1 MQICTRH
8 PFLFSSESKL
18 REREGSGSGVNTRT
32 NNKQLTSLWICKH
45 GQSIPELGWHSFFFW
60 RKEKNL
66 HFSRLFLCY
75 PKLLMSFVHRKR
87 DGCARGRLFISRGS
101 IGVKNGMK
109 ALFSHVCGRS
119 TRRIWPF
126 LSLTN
131 GSFPSPADRLFTSLF
146 SLFFSHHLDVIFR
159 QAARSKMRL
168 RWVCQFG
175 KWNWDN
181 QNLLLFL
188 QEASACQ

>member
-1 MQICTRH
+1 
-8 PFLFSSESKL
+8 
-18 REREGSGSGVNTRT
+18 
-32 NNKQLTSLWICKH
+32 
-45 GQSIPELGWHSFFFW
+45 
-60 RKEKNL
+60 
-66 HFSRLFLCY
+66 
-75 PKLLMSFVHRKR
+75 MSFVHRKR

-101 IGVKNGMK
+101 IGVKNGIK
-109 ALFSHVCGRS
+109 ALFSHVWGRR

-146 SLFFSHHLDVIFR
+146 FLFFSHHLDVIFR

-181 QNLLLFL
+181 QNLPYFL
-188 QEASACQ
+188 QEASVLFERWHFINPSIPSFGTIVYTLAQNLVKCDYALKERTNLTLTALFLVARLSIWHSSFLWYRVFFF